1 MQKPKSKAI
10 FFILAMLA
18 VAMMV
23 LFSVFIAEGM
33 ALMSILSVVI
43 FIAIFGVGFTLKKRY
58 RENGWL

>member
-43 FIAIFGVGFTLKKRY
+43 FVAIFGVGFTLKKRY